1 MFQCSMCVSG
11 FQSVNLSKSGP
22 VYLISECKFVEDSH
36 EGNRACRS
44 KSGARL
50 SDFRVQRYNISEP
63 NARIICILLCILMCI
78 PHRKSPKNTL
88 FNQKQTKMK
97 TYRIKEKRDIRS
109 FCSLARY
116 TIISTR
122 RCERTPFI
130 LSRRE
135 R

>member
-11 FQSVNLSKSGP
+11 FQSIF
-22 VYLISECKFVEDSH
+22 LISECKFVEDSH

-50 SDFRVQRYNISEP
+50 SDFRVQRYNISAP
-63 NARIICILLCILMCI
+63 NARIICILLCILLCILMCI